1 MNNHVAELLNARH
14 QDLQFELGVYLQ
26 LDQIKDRTDSCENTV
41 QEMKSHFMEV
51 FEIDVEEVADD
62 EDIEVSDVT
71 DGLIQDAMKLALDQ
85 SNAEMRTL
93 IQLPRTLGELRR
105 LGATEENLQGLKD
118 FQKVLEERVYNRYN
132 ITEEDL
138 KEDSD
143 E

>member
-62 EDIEVSDVT
+62 EDIEVSEVT

-85 SNAEMRTL
+85 SSAEMRTL
-93 IQLPRTLGELRR
+93 IQLPRTLGELKR

-118 FQKVLEERVYNRYN
+118 FQKTLEERVYNRYN
-132 ITEEDL
+132 VTEEDL